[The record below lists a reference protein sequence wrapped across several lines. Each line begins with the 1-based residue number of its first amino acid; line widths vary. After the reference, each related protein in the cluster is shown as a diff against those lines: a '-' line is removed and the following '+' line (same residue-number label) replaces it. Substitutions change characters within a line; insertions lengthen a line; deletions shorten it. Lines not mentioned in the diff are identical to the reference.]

1 MFDTPSPP
9 TFPFTPTFH
18 VTPTFPFTPSF
29 SSWLN
34 AVEGFFAT
42 LARRRLT
49 HGVFR
54 SVVDLQA
61 AINSF
66 VAERNS
72 DGAGPFAWRADPEAI
87 IASRG
92 RGVQAL
98 EAIHQVGVVPRPC
111 LSPPASERAP
121 SPRCSLPWATIPTH
135 EIQRRLR
142 EAMRRLP
149 GPGIERKDQAPA
161 PRAVAGPGVRTQ
173 LPPVSP
179 ASACEAIRHPRVRQ
193 AQKREGKVAS
203 RDPALSQTP
212 YRRRNLPPSLP
223 AAASRNCRKSA
234 LTDGGAS
241 TLR

>member
-1 MFDTPSPP
+1 MP

-61 AINSF
+61 AISSF

-72 DGAGPFAWRADPEAI
+72 DGAEPFAWRADPEAI

-98 EAIHQVGVVPRPC
+98 EAIHQVYFDLPEKIALLILSRAFISSVIGGSGGMGIIFMGLGLFGACIGTCEDFHPRLSFGTQSLAQGFAVTTAVLGVLVLGEVLKSLEERWYQHRPPR
-111 LSPPASERAP
+111 
-121 SPRCSLPWATIPTH
+121 
-135 EIQRRLR
+135 
-142 EAMRRLP
+142 
-149 GPGIERKDQAPA
+149 
-161 PRAVAGPGVRTQ
+161 PGVRADA
-173 LPPVSP
+173 VRRSG
-179 ASACEAIRHPRVRQ
+179 ACAGPT
-193 AQKREGKVAS
+193 S
-203 RDPALSQTP
+203 
-212 YRRRNLPPSLP
+212 
-223 AAASRNCRKSA
+223 AAARPISCARR
-234 LTDGGAS
+234 
-241 TLR
+241 